1 MGNKSKI
8 PLAAEL
14 TSKLWSAKLKA
25 EFVVS
30 TRFDKIISRAND
42 SKIPWMVLVRDREL
56 ETGKVKIRNLETKI
70 EEEVPLSAF
79 VDEVK
84 NRLNL

>member
-1 MGNKSKI
+1 
-8 PLAAEL
+8 
-14 TSKLWSAKLKA
+14 
-25 EFVVS
+25 
-30 TRFDKIISRAND
+30 
-42 SKIPWMVLVRDREL
+42 MVLVRDREL